1 MIKVRFFTL
10 LRLKLGISEVDVD
23 VDEIVLRELVYKI
36 KDIVGSDIVEKKIVA
51 EDGSLRRGINI
62 LVNGHNI
69 LSLER
74 LDTIIKAGDAVS
86 LFPVGGGG

>member
-23 VDEIVLRELVYKI
+23 VDEIVLRDLVFKI
-36 KDIVGSDIVEKKIVA
+36 KEIVGSDIVVKKVME
-51 EDGSLRRGINI
+51 EDGSLRKGINI

-69 LSLER
+69 TSLER
-74 LDTIIKAGDAVS
+74 LDTIIKAGDGVS
-86 LFPVGGGG
+86 LFPSGGGG

>member
-1 MIKVRFFTL
+1 MIKVSFYTL

-23 VDEIVLRELVYKI
+23 VDEITLKELIFKVKE
-36 KDIVGSDIVEKKIVA
+36 IVDNDVVIQKVMA
-51 EDGSLRRGINI
+51 EDGSLRRGTNV

-69 LSLER
+69 LSLDR
-74 LDTIIKAGDAVS
+74 LDTMIKPDDVVG

>member
-1 MIKVRFFTL
+1 MIKVRFYTL

-23 VDEIVLRELVYKI
+23 VDEITLKELIFKVKE
-36 KDIVGSDIVEKKIVA
+36 IVDNDVVIQKVMA
-51 EDGSLRRGINI
+51 EDGSLRRGTNV

-69 LSLER
+69 LSLDR
-74 LDTIIKAGDAVS
+74 LDTMIKSDDVVS